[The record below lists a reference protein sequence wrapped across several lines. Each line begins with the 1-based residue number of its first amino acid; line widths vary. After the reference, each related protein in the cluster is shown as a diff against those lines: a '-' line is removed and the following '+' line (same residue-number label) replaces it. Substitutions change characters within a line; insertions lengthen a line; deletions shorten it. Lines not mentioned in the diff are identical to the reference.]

1 MRLELR
7 YHPFDRANVHAC
19 IYREGVLVAVRET
32 TPAEAEALAERF
44 DEQGLTVERMP
55 FAAADGDDE
64 MDCHN

>member
-32 TPAEAEALAERF
+32 TLAEAEALADRF

-55 FAAADGDDE
+55 FAIDDGNDG
-64 MDCHN
+64 MDCNN